1 MVWPPAFGLTR
12 HSCAH
17 CPGGFGCARTLSEE
31 LLELDK
37 EGDIGNGV
45 KAKVELPGTLVI
57 LYSAIV
63 NFYLAGTIL
72 GSYC

>member
-12 HSCAH
+12 HSCPH
-17 CPGGFGCARTLSEE
+17 CPVSCAQTLSEE

-57 LYSAIV
+57 LSSAIV